1 MAESPEPTVVELISQ
16 LARGGV
22 VSDQALVEI
31 ERRFAPR
38 MFGFVRKFLPPHE
51 CEDAL
56 QEIWLRLLK
65 NASEL
70 RFETESDF
78 TGWLFQVARNW
89 CVSAVRKTRSHVAEH
104 EHNVPDRQGDQP
116 VQFAYQSDVQA
127 CLERLENADRQLMIA
142 LYYHQRT
149 YDEMSVQLGATQ
161 HVLYTRA
168 LRARQRLRTCLQ
180 SYQL

>member
-1 MAESPEPTVVELISQ
+1 MTHSRERTVVELIAQ
-16 LARGGV
+16 LASAG
-22 VSDQALVEI
+22 SAADHALEEI
-31 ERRFAPR
+31 ERRFAAR
-38 MFGFVRKFLPPHE
+38 LFGFVRKFLPPHE

-56 QEIWLRLLK
+56 QEVWLRLLK
-65 NASEL
+65 NAAEL

-89 CVSAVRKTRSHVAEH
+89 CISATRKTRSHVAEH
-104 EHNVPDRQGDQP
+104 DVNVPDCAGDLP
-116 VQFAYQSDVQA
+116 VQVAYQSDVQA
-127 CLERLENADRQLMIA
+127 CLERLENNDRQLMIS
-142 LYYHQRT
+142 LYFRQQT
-149 YDEMSVQLGATQ
+149 YDELAVLLNATQ